1 MSRGQFNP
9 NWPAPAE
16 VARDDLRDHVN
27 VSRLPAEDKRR
38 AFEAMKEKEPGMAD
52 FVSQMHQTFGRS
64 ELLVDPETAKRLGV
78 GGDSD

>member
-9 NWPAPAE
+9 NWPHPVAP
-16 VARDDLRDHVN
+16 ARDDLSDHVN
-27 VSRLPAEDKRR
+27 VSRLPADQKRQ
-38 AFEAMKEKEPGMAD
+38 AFERMKQEEPGMAE
-52 FVSQMHQTFGRS
+52 FIGQMHGTFGRS